1 MQIFYPMGNR
11 KSKKCKAKR
20 AKQPKALKSKHQ
32 AWDKKSDDK
41 SGSAFER
48 FFSLLCFQWF
58 CNKRRSDATEDED
71 DITLS
76 RMAWHHAHSSREV
89 DPMMDR
95 VRILELDFGT
105 DRCLVPNFW
114 WGGGG
119 ETKTPHGPLLSI
131 ARLLQP

>member
-11 KSKKCKAKR
+11 KSKKCKSKW

-32 AWDKKSDDK
+32 AWDKKSDESASK
-41 SGSAFER
+41 SGSAFEK

-71 DITLS
+71 DIMLS
-76 RMAWHHAHSSREV
+76 GMAWHHARSSREV

-95 VRILELDFGT
+95 VRIILAI
-105 DRCLVPNFW
+105 R
-114 WGGGG
+114 
-119 ETKTPHGPLLSI
+119 I
-131 ARLLQP
+131 